1 MSKILSA
8 WSSAVIY
15 LLIVLAIFY
24 VIDFVNNKIFYLFY
38 WTMPKSERVI
48 LLTKNLFHVTTCASL
63 MVMLYFKKESRIT
76 LSFFLKLCDENIFVK
91 YFRLLPCNIKSINPM
106 QKYPHIIKSQACILK
121 IFVIIFLLTI
131 KPLISSRMCSTLKLS
146 KYAAPLT

>member
-8 WSSAVIY
+8 WFSAVIY
-15 LLIVLAIFY
+15 LLIVLPIFY

-38 WTMPKSERVI
+38 WTVPKPERVI
-48 LLTKNLFHVTTCASL
+48 LLTKNLFHVTTCTSL

-131 KPLISSRMCSTLKLS
+131 KPLISSRMSTLKLS
-146 KYAAPLT
+146 KYVTQLT